1 VSEPIGLGGEM
12 QTREILQVLP
22 HRYPM
27 LLVDRVES
35 VEPGR
40 RLRAIKCV
48 TANEPVFTGHFPGA
62 PIFPGVL
69 LVEAM
74 AQAAGLLAFRSG
86 GLDVAGKS
94 LYLLGVDGARFRR
107 PVVPGDRLEIDVE
120 VVQRRASVWK
130 VAGTVRVEGNKAAE
144 AVLLVGLVDGEPG
157 KP

>member
-1 VSEPIGLGGEM
+1 MTEPTLVGERM
-12 QTREILQVLP
+12 HAREIMQVLP

-40 RLRAIKCV
+40 RLHAVKCV
-48 TANEPVFTGHFPGA
+48 TANEPIFAGHFPGV

-74 AQAAGLLAFRSG
+74 AQAAGLLAYRSG
-86 GLDVAGKS
+86 GLDTAGKS
-94 LYLLGVDGARFRR
+94 LYLLGIDGARFRR
-107 PVVPGDRLEIDVE
+107 PVVPGDRLDIDVE
-120 VVQRRASVWK
+120 VIQRRAAVWK
-130 VAGTVRVEGNKAAE
+130 VAGTVRVEGAKAAE
-144 AVLLVGLVDGEPG
+144 AVLLVGLVEDEQA